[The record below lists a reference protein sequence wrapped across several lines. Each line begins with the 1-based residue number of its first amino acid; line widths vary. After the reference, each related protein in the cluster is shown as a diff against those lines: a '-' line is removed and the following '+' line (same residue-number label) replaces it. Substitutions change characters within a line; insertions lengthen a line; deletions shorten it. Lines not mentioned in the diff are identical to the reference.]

1 MLKKWSWDSSSNT
14 RLNSYTLFKV
24 QNAEEVIL
32 RLLVKH
38 PVKQIYIISLSGSKQ
53 EIYKQF

>member
-38 PVKQIYIISLSGSKQ
+38 PVKQLYII
-53 EIYKQF
+53 

>member
-24 QNAEEVIL
+24 HNAEEVIL

-38 PVKQIYIISLSGSKQ
+38 SVKQLYII
-53 EIYKQF
+53 